1 MFNLVNNK
9 PHGIQCLFHKHTD
22 WQLCSSNFRLQTNHL
37 NKFHACSSWARFCP
51 QLSSWG
57 APEFTWAPTLGT
69 DKVQLTNSLR
79 VNYKSLQIL
88 HRAHC
93 VAQGEKQRGHHSLP
107 QWPRECLCGY
117 SEVLQQTAH
126 QQSPYTAVCSSGSP
140 WLMSS
145 LSLPS
150 QRIMTQDLAV
160 NLLFLSPENFVS
172 SKEWVLKNLT
182 VVLLSQFWIVSKA
195 TVMEA
200 STARSF
206 RNNCLNQLAGLT
218 RDTLLPHLKTF

>member
-57 APEFTWAPTLGT
+57 APEFTWALTLGT
-69 DKVQLTNSLR
+69 DKAQLTNSLR

-88 HRAHC
+88 HRVHC

-117 SEVLQQTAH
+117 LQRFCSKQLTSNHPTLLFAALGLLDWWAH
-126 QQSPYTAVCSSGSP
+126 F
-140 WLMSS
+140 
-145 LSLPS
+145 LSLP
-150 QRIMTQDLAV
+150 
-160 NLLFLSPENFVS
+160 
-172 SKEWVLKNLT
+172 KE
-182 VVLLSQFWIVSKA
+182 
-195 TVMEA
+195 
-200 STARSF
+200 
-206 RNNCLNQLAGLT
+206 
-218 RDTLLPHLKTF
+218 